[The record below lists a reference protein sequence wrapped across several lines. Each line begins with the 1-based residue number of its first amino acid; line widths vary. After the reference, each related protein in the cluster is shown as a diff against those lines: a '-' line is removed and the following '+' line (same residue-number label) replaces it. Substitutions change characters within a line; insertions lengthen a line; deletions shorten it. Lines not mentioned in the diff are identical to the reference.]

1 MVDLFYLVEVS
12 GFEPEVSWTRTK
24 RDTKLRHTSM
34 PSYYTQKLSVC
45 QVLQKVFS
53 LFTTCFLLCI
63 HILNYRGDVSA
74 LQNHLRP
81 GSRENGRGSFISP
94 PVPAGRLPADVYHRR
109 QIFMSGR
116 YCDTSGIPYAQ

>member
-1 MVDLFYLVEVS
+1 MVGLFYLVEVS

-34 PSYYTQKLSVC
+34 PSYYTQKLSAC
-45 QVLQKVFS
+45 QVLQEFFS

-74 LQNHLRP
+74 L
-81 GSRENGRGSFISP
+81 
-94 PVPAGRLPADVYHRR
+94 
-109 QIFMSGR
+109 
-116 YCDTSGIPYAQ
+116 